1 MNRHR
6 APKSRRSCL
15 FGALLLLACPSP
27 PTGNGAVG
35 HVAPRITGKSLSGDY
50 VQLADY
56 EGQVI
61 LINLWATWCG
71 PCRAELPA
79 LERIHQGYKGRGFT
93 VLGVSVDSER
103 GEADVRAMVHTL
115 KLSYPVLLDPSGH
128 SSAIYRA
135 SGYPTSVLVGRDG
148 QVRWRRAGALT
159 ADDAELIAAIES
171 ALALPAP
178 E

>member
-1 MNRHR
+1 MKRHH
-6 APKSRRSCL
+6 APKIPRTCL
-15 FGALLLLACPSP
+15 FGALLLFACPSP

-35 HVAPRITGKSLSGDY
+35 QLAPRITGKSLGGDY

-56 EGQVI
+56 AGQVV

-79 LERIHQGYKGRGFT
+79 LERLHQSYKKRGFT

-103 GEADVRAMVHTL
+103 GEADVRAMVRNI
-115 KLSYPVLLDPSGH
+115 KLSYPVVLDPSGH
-128 SSAIYRA
+128 STAIYKA

-159 ADDAELIAAIES
+159 DNDAELIAAIEA
-171 ALALPAP
+171 ALSKPAP

>member
-1 MNRHR
+1 MNRRHAAKIPR
-6 APKSRRSCL
+6 TCL
-15 FGALLLLACPSP
+15 FAALLLLACPSP

-56 EGQVI
+56 AGQVV

-79 LERIHQGYKGRGFT
+79 LEQLHQTYKKRGFT
-93 VLGVSVDSER
+93 VFGVSVDSER
-103 GEADVRAMVHTL
+103 GESDVRAMVRNI
-115 KLSYPVLLDPSGH
+115 KLSYPVILDPSGR
-128 SSAIYRA
+128 STAIYRA
-135 SGYPTSVLVGRDG
+135 PGYPTSVLVGRDG

-159 ADDAELIAAIES
+159 ANDAELIAAIEA
-171 ALALPAP
+171 ALAQPSP